1 MRKIFF
7 IISFIFVGINVYGQQ
22 DTTKVY
28 SIDEISVVS
37 FFNNDNHSTEYDKV
51 DVIETNYGQEPSN
64 IFAKM
69 PSIISLND
77 NGTEFGYGY
86 FRIRGLDQTRIN
98 VMLDGCPWNEAEDFG
113 SYFANSPDL
122 ISSMDKI
129 SIQRGTNSN
138 NNGIAGSAGA
148 INFESINIWDD
159 NVSYAHIGGGSFDSY
174 KASIIY
180 NMSPTNGWGLHIKG
194 TVQGTDG
201 YRDYGFNH
209 SKALTIKTGY
219 KYNTNHSIDILS
231 KNGFHRNGQ
240 GWIGNTI
247 EELEN
252 NPNANGCTSLEDDN
266 WFMSMNKLQYK
277 GRLHDN
283 IILTSSVYYQYQTGS
298 YRFDLDNY
306 MKRMVDDTWGI
317 TNMLYDYGLTHNMV
331 GGNIIGKFYLS
342 DVTLNV
348 GVNGYTYNRK
358 HFSGNKSKNI
368 PVEENYNNN
377 GFKNDFNGF
386 LTINYS
392 LLNNLSF
399 GGNIQFRHTNFNYK
413 DHINPEYN
421 FTSNKYNTNWNFI
434 NWDLNV
440 NYNPNNNILLYA
452 KYSCVNREPTRSDMF
467 GGNESF
473 GGEIITITPEIANDV
488 ELGISGNHKKVNYN
502 INLYYMWFNNE
513 LILNGELGLNGLPC
527 HENAENSYRTGI
539 EGSVNWNIFDNLYF
553 DFNGSYSFNKVKSES
568 FGKKNHILTP
578 NATMDCDLKWVD
590 DIWNIGINTNYHS
603 SMFIDMNNDYS
614 IPDLFSLNLYGGAK
628 INNIEVGMRL
638 NNITNRTNYCTGMLG
653 SNNNILYIKNVGFNI
668 NCSLKIYF

>member
-7 IISFIFVGINVYGQQ
+7 IISFIFAGINVYGQQ

-64 IFAKM
+64 IFSKM

-180 NMSPTNGWGLHIKG
+180 NMNPTNGWGLHIKG

-209 SKALTIKTGY
+209 SKAITIKTGY
-219 KYNTNHSIDILS
+219 KFNTNHSIDILS
-231 KNGFHRNGQ
+231 MNGFHRNGQ

-277 GRLHDN
+277 GRLHNN

-306 MKRMVDDTWGI
+306 MKRMVDNTWGI
-317 TNMLYDYGLTHNMV
+317 TNMLYDYGLTHNMA

-348 GVNGYTYNRK
+348 GVNGYTYNRR

-368 PVEENYNNN
+368 PVEEKYKNN

-386 LTINYS
+386 ITVNYS

-399 GGNIQFRHTNFNYK
+399 GGNIQFRHTNFSYK

-434 NWDLNV
+434 NWGLNV

-473 GGEIITITPEIANDV
+473 GGEINTITPEISNDV

-603 SMFIDMNNDYS
+603 SMFIDMNNEYS
-614 IPDLFSLNLYGGAK
+614 VPDLFSLNLYGGAK
-628 INNIEVGMRL
+628 INNIEVGMRF

-653 SNNNILYIKNVGFNI
+653 SNNDVLYIKNAGFNI

>member
-180 NMSPTNGWGLHIKG
+180 NMTPTNGWGLHIKG

-219 KYNTNHSIDILS
+219 KFNTNHSIDILS
-231 KNGFHRNGQ
+231 MNGFHRNGQ

-306 MKRMVDDTWGI
+306 MKKMVDDTWGI

-348 GVNGYTYNRK
+348 GVNGYTYNRR

-377 GFKNDFNGF
+377 GLKNDFNGF

-399 GGNIQFRHTNFNYK
+399 GGNIQFRHTNFSYK

-434 NWDLNV
+434 NWGLNV

-467 GGNESF
+467 EGNETFS
-473 GGEIITITPEIANDV
+473 GKINTITPEVANDV

-513 LILNGELGLNGLPC
+513 LILNGESGLNGLPC

-553 DFNGSYSFNKVKSES
+553 DFNGSYSFNKVESES

-638 NNITNRTNYCTGMLG
+638 NNIANRTNYCTGMLG
-653 SNNNILYIKNVGFNI
+653 SNNNILYIKNAGFNI